1 MRKIFFGLLV
11 LLAITAGAQQRFN
24 NEWIDYAK
32 TYYKF
37 KVGSNGVFRI
47 PSTTLAAVGLGSASA
62 EQFQLW
68 RNGVQVPLY
77 TSRQTGALSGVDYI
91 EFWGQMN
98 DGKPDRELYRDPA
111 FQYNDKWS
119 LLTDSATYFL
129 TVNPAGGNHRLQPT
143 ANNVSGNT
151 LPAEPYFMYTT
162 GKWYRG
168 QINRGLYY
176 VVGSDHLYSSS
187 YDRGEGWASSD
198 IPRDGSLTDNLNNLF
213 VANSGPD
220 ASFRIAVTGNAYNSR
235 RYLVTLN
242 GDSLLGDQV
251 PFMRE
256 SVKETSFGANRI
268 ASGNAAIVV
277 KNITDACG
285 TSTCPVDRM
294 VVHKMELTY
303 PRQFNFGGAANFEF
317 SLPASTQGNFLQ
329 ISGFSHSGVA
339 PVLYDLTNGKRYEA
353 QISGSFV
360 QVVLQPSAS
369 PRNLVLV
376 SQATSNIGS
385 IQTMQV
391 RNFINYNSAATQGDY
406 LIISNSLL
414 FNGANGSNPV
424 DEYRAYRASANGGSY
439 NAKIYLDDQLI
450 DQFAFGIKKHPA
462 GIRNFI
468 MFARNR
474 YPVAPKH
481 VFIIG
486 RGVNYVHQQ
495 TYESNSNPS
504 VKADLERLNLVP
516 TFGLPASDM
525 LLGADLTTSRPLVP
539 VGRLTAIT
547 PAEVATYLKKVKDYE
562 TAQRTPSPNIADK
575 DWMKQVA
582 HIIGAG
588 DVFLDDI
595 LNQYM
600 SNYRSKIQDTL
611 MGAKVTTFRKVSTN
625 SVEQL
630 NDDDLTRLINN
641 GVSLITYYGHSSA
654 TTLEFNLDDPA
665 NYNNAGKYPMF
676 FALGCNAG
684 NTFDFNTARFSTRS
698 YLSDKYVLE
707 PERGS
712 INFLAST
719 HFGIVH
725 YLDIF
730 NARAYTNMSSTL
742 YGGTLGDI
750 LKKTTE
756 DVYSY
761 TTTEDFFARA
771 NAEETVLNGDPA
783 IRLNQQAKPDYV
795 VTDDMINVSPSFVSI
810 ADQSFGV
817 KVVVRNLGKAINQ
830 KIVIET
836 KRQFPDGIT
845 EIIRRDTINGTR
857 YKDSLLFNVGI
868 DAIRDKGNNKIFIT
882 VDADNKV
889 DEQFETN
896 NTATKEFVVFEEE
909 ARPIYPQNYTIVN
922 KSDITLKASTAN
934 PFGDLKQYRMEI
946 DTTEKFNSA
955 LKATTSISSRGGLLE
970 FNPGINFTQ
979 NTVYYWRVG
988 PVAADG
994 MVQNWNSSSFVY
1006 INNGGNGYNQSHY
1019 YQHAKSETVKMKLD
1033 SVSRLYNYDKVSY
1046 NLMAR
1051 NTIYPTGGT
1060 QEALYTVAVDGELF
1074 IRSACVGNS
1083 LIFNVFDGNS
1093 FKPWKNVDQNGNNL
1107 NLYGSGSANCQSSR
1121 NWNFEFSYTTAESRK
1136 KMMDFMDVIPEGA
1149 FVVVRSVDA
1158 NDSMSFSRV
1167 WRADTSL
1174 YGANNSLY
1182 HKLLNAGFKQID
1194 SLYTRRSWILIYQK
1208 GNMDLQP
1215 RSIVSEGIYDGV
1227 TLSAECF
1234 VQGTGGTIT
1243 SPQFGPAKQ
1252 WKQLQWSGASVD
1264 NAAGDDPRISLIG
1277 VKQSGD
1283 TVTLMKG
1290 INMAQQVVDI
1300 SGINAQQYPYLQLKM
1315 LNTDSIHHTP
1325 FQLDYWRLTYDPVP
1339 EGALAPNVYLNVKDT
1354 VDVGEP
1360 LQLQIAFKNITD
1372 SPFEDSLKVKVV
1384 VTDKNNVQR
1393 VITVPRFKRL
1403 AANDTVTVT
1412 FAVATKD
1419 LVGMNSLFLDVN
1431 PDNDQ
1436 QEQFHFNN
1444 FAYRNFYVR
1453 GDTLNPLMDVTFD
1466 NVHILN
1472 RDIVSSKPE
1481 ILIKLKDEAK
1491 WMLLNDTSVATV
1503 QVRFPSGTLKTFR
1516 YNSDT
1521 LTFVPATGAPNAGNT
1536 ASIRFRPAFA
1546 EDGDY
1551 ELIVSG
1557 RDMSNNAAGSIS
1569 YRVAFQ
1575 VINKPMISNMLN
1587 YPNPFTTSTAFVFTL
1602 TGSEVPQNIRIQIL
1616 TVTGKIVREITKE
1629 ELGPLHI
1636 GRNITEFK
1644 WDGTDQYGQKLGN
1657 GVYLYRVITNQAGKS
1672 LDKYTASD
1680 DATDKYFNKGYGKMY
1695 LMR

>member
-1 MRKIFFGLLV
+1 M
-11 LLAITAGAQQRFN
+11 
-24 NEWIDYAK
+24 
-32 TYYKF
+32 
-37 KVGSNGVFRI
+37 
-47 PSTTLAAVGLGSASA
+47 GSASA

-77 TSRQTGALSGVDYI
+77 TSRQTGELSGTDYI

-129 TVNPAGGNHRLQPT
+129 TVNPAGGNLRLQPT

-162 GKWYRG
+162 GKWYRS

-187 YDRGEGWASSD
+187 YDRGEGWTSSD

-213 VANSGPD
+213 VAASGPD
-220 ASFRIAVTGNAYNSR
+220 ASFKIAVTGNAYNSR

-256 SVKETSFGANRI
+256 SVKEASFGASRI
-268 ASGNAAIVV
+268 SSGNAAIVV
-277 KNITDACG
+277 KNITEACG

-294 VVHKMELTY
+294 VVHKIELTY

-317 SLPASTQGNFLQ
+317 SLAASTQGNFLQ
-329 ISGFSHSGVA
+329 IEGFSHGSVA

-353 QISGSFV
+353 QISGSLV

-376 SQATSNIGS
+376 SQAASNLGS

-391 RNFINYNSAATQGDY
+391 RNFINYNTAATQGDY

-424 DEYRAYRASANGGSY
+424 DEYRSYRASANGGNY
-439 NAKIYLDDQLI
+439 NAKIYLDDQLN

-468 MFARNR
+468 MYARSR

-486 RGVNYVHQQ
+486 RGVHYLHQQ
-495 TYESNSNPS
+495 LYETNSNPS
-504 VKADLERLNLVP
+504 VKSDLERLNLVP
-516 TFGLPASDM
+516 TFGYPASDM
-525 LLGADLTTSRPLVP
+525 LLGADLSTSRPLVP

-600 SNYRSKIQDTL
+600 SNYRNKIQDTL

-630 NDDDLTRLINN
+630 NDEDLTRLINN

-665 NYNNAGKYPMF
+665 HYNNAGKYPMF

-684 NTFDFNTARFSTRS
+684 NTFDFNVGRFVSRT

-730 NARAYTNMSSTL
+730 NTRSYTNMSSTL
-742 YGGTLGDI
+742 YGGTIGDI
-750 LKKTTE
+750 LKRTTE

-783 IRLNQQAKPDYV
+783 IRLNQQAKPDYTI
-795 VTDDMINVSPSFVSI
+795 TDDMIIMSPSFVSV
-810 ADQSFGV
+810 ADQSFQV
-817 KVVVRNLGKAINQ
+817 KVSVKNLGKAINRQ
-830 KIVIET
+830 IVIET
-836 KRQFPDGIT
+836 KRQFPDGVT
-845 EIIRRDTINGTR
+845 EVIRRDTVNGTR
-857 YKDSLLFNVGI
+857 YMDSLIFQVGI
-868 DAIRDKGNNKIFIT
+868 DPIRDKGNNKIFVT
-882 VDADNKV
+882 VDADNIV
-889 DEQFETN
+889 EEVFETN
-896 NTATKEFVVFEEE
+896 NAASREFLIFEDE
-909 ARPIYPQNYTIVN
+909 ARPVYPINMGIITQPSV
-922 KSDITLKASTAN
+922 TLKVSTAN
-934 PFGDLKQYRMEI
+934 PFATARTYRVEI
-946 DTTEKFNSA
+946 DTTELFNSPA
-955 LKATTSISSRGGLLE
+955 KVVVYKTAPGGLIE
-970 FNPGINFTQ
+970 FEPGLTFKDSL
-979 NTVYYWRVG
+979 VYYWRVA
-988 PVAADG
+988 PEST
-994 MVQNWNSSSFVY
+994 NSNYSWNTSSFIYLSNHSVGFNQSHFY
-1006 INNGGNGYNQSHY
+1006 QHQKTNTNHLILENGSTWRFPFTKNNLLIRSGVFVTAVTQAAEFAVAINGYNG
-1019 YQHAKSETVKMKLD
+1019 L
-1033 SVSRLYNYDKVSY
+1033 
-1046 NLMAR
+1046 
-1051 NTIYPTGGT
+1051 
-1060 QEALYTVAVDGELF
+1060 
-1074 IRSACVGNS
+1074 IRSICEWPS
-1083 LIFNVFDGNS
+1083 LVINVFDPVT
-1093 FKPWKNVDQNGNNL
+1093 FKPWFNAPSGQPGQ
-1107 NLYGSGSANCQSSR
+1107 YGSDNICGTDR
-1121 NWNFEFSYTTAESRK
+1121 VYNFQYVLNNADKRK
-1136 KMMDFMDVIPEGA
+1136 KLVEFLELIPAGHIVTVRNFGTSEPNNNVFVDVWKNDTVSLGRN
-1149 FVVVRSVDA
+1149 RSIYHHLQGQG
-1158 NDSMSFSRV
+1158 FS
-1167 WRADTSL
+1167 D
-1174 YGANNSLY
+1174 
-1182 HKLLNAGFKQID
+1182 ID
-1194 SLYTRRSWILIYQK
+1194 SFYR
-1208 GNMDLQP
+1208 P
-1215 RSIVSEGIYDGV
+1215 RAFIFTYKKDAKAEVEPKSIFSEGIYDKIA
-1227 TLSAECF
+1227 LSADYF
-1234 VQGTGGTIT
+1234 TPDTIGYAT
-1243 SPQFGPAKQ
+1243 SPAFGPAKN
-1252 WKQLQWSGASVD
+1252 WKEFKWGGKTIDQGG
-1264 NAAGDDPRISLIG
+1264 GDDILFSLIG
-1277 VKQSGD
+1277 IKENGNVD
-1283 TVTLMKG
+1283 TVMNG
-1290 INMAQQVVDI
+1290 IKMNQPVVDLSVI
-1300 SGINAQQYPYLQLKM
+1300 DAKQFPYLKIHM
-1315 LNTDSIHHTP
+1315 RNVDSIYHTP
-1325 FQLDYWRLTYDPVP
+1325 FQLGYWRLTYDPLP
-1339 EGALAPNVYLNVKDT
+1339 EGLMAPNLYFQMKDT
-1354 VDVGEP
+1354 FDVGEP
-1360 LQLQIAFKNITD
+1360 VDFRIAFKNVSASNFSD
-1372 SPFEDSLKVKVV
+1372 SIEVKVQ
-1384 VTDKNNVQR
+1384 VTDRHGVQKLIA
-1393 VITVPRFKRL
+1393 VQPLKPL
-1403 AANDTVTVT
+1403 NANDTVLVH
-1412 FAVATKD
+1412 FNIDTKQ
-1419 LVGMNSLFLDVN
+1419 LVGSNSLFVDVN
-1431 PDNDQ
+1431 PGNKPL
-1436 QEQFHFNN
+1436 EQYRFNN
-1444 FAYRNFYVR
+1444 FAFRHFFVR
-1453 GDTLNPLMDVTFD
+1453 GDTLNPMMDVTFD

-1472 RDIVSSKPE
+1472 RDIVSAKPD

-1491 WMLLNDTSVATV
+1491 WMLLNDTSVLSV
-1503 QVRFPSGTLKTFR
+1503 QVRFPSGVLKTYR

-1521 LTFVPATGAPNAGNT
+1521 LTFTPATGAPNVSNNAT
-1536 ASIRFRPAFA
+1536 VRLRPFFT

-1551 ELIVSG
+1551 ELIVTG
-1557 RDMSNNAAGSIS
+1557 KDMSNNAAGTVS
-1569 YRVAFQ
+1569 YRVGFQ
-1575 VINKPMISNMLN
+1575 VVNKPMISNMLN
-1587 YPNPFTTSTAFVFTL
+1587 YPNPFTTSTSFVFTL

-1616 TVTGKIVREITKE
+1616 TVTGKIVREITKD
-1629 ELGPLHI
+1629 ELGPLRI
-1636 GRNITEFK
+1636 GRNITDFK

-1657 GVYLYRVITNQAGKS
+1657 GVYLYRVITNQNGKS

-1680 DATDKYFNKGYGKMY
+1680 DPTDKYFNKGYGKMY